1 MEIISKI
8 WTVGYRI
15 ARLFKLDRVLLFFL
29 FMTGSYLA
37 FAPVD
42 VSGAVVLYFLPLS
55 FLLHLLYMLYLART
69 KNPVPSRSNVAARKI
84 RTYITPVI
92 GEQPWLELTLTII
105 FLAAIYFTGFYPYWS
120 LLLAFLFVLGA
131 AYLQNRKLLG
141 PIFMGLTYALTVPAG
156 ALPAGSEIFSAE
168 LFLLAGVPFFWGI
181 ASDLYR
187 QAVVYYHGEMSSEE
201 LLVGILGD
209 GVVLW
214 LIRFIY
220 IVVFLCWLAF
230 ARLQNR
236 TEIYI
241 GAIVLL
247 AIFVFLRH
255 FYTDYSSVRS
265 MSLQRRRIGPLFGIG
280 FLIINF
286 FRAIYGI

>member
-1 MEIISKI
+1 MEAISKV
-8 WTVGYRI
+8 WTACYRV
-15 ARLFKLDRVLLFFL
+15 ARLFKLDRVMLFFF

-37 FAPVD
+37 FSPDD
-42 VSGAVVLYFLPLS
+42 VNGAVVLYFLPLS

-84 RTYITPVI
+84 FSYITPVL
-92 GEQPWLELTLTII
+92 GEQPWLELILTLL
-105 FLAAIYFTGFYPYWS
+105 FLAVIYFTGFYPYWS

-131 AYLQNRKLLG
+131 AYLQCRRLLG
-141 PIFMGLTYALTVPAG
+141 PVFLGLTYALTVPAG
-156 ALPAGSEIFSAE
+156 ALPAGGELFSGE

-181 ASDLYR
+181 ASDLFR
-187 QAVVYYHGEMSSEE
+187 QAIVSYHGEISSQN
-201 LLVGILGD
+201 LLVEILGD
-209 GVVLW
+209 GVILW
-214 LIRFIY
+214 LVRILY
-220 IVVFLCWLAF
+220 VVVFLCWLAF
-230 ARLQNR
+230 ARLQNM
-236 TEIYI
+236 TDVYL
-241 GAIVLL
+241 GAVVLL